1 MNLKICIN
9 KIKNIKFCEF
19 ILPIEKGIYCL
30 AGINGCGKSTV
41 LSCLAQSVFISSLK
55 KLNDF
60 DYESDSCVLFEY
72 GDQKTKWKNVG
83 GKWAPLNATQT
94 PIRFNGMYEGSLFY
108 GTRFEDSLIIDKLVY
123 EKKVATDDIVEA
135 DDYMKKKMSFILHG
149 DLNHYRTLKRIRNK
163 KIANRVGLRNMPYFQ
178 EINGNL
184 ISQYKMS
191 SGECLLV
198 SLLHF
203 IYNSVIRRS
212 LPGDSPILMLVDE
225 IELALHPIAISR
237 LIDLLNDIIKEH
249 ENLTVLLT
257 SHSAEVIRK
266 ISPNNLL
273 MMEGDKDSKIDFYSP
288 CYPSY
293 AIRDIY
299 MHAGFDYVI
308 LVEDLLTKYV
318 VDKVIQQGLLSKAK
332 LINILPV
339 GGWENVLKFQMRAYN
354 TNTFGV
360 GTTVFSVLDG
370 DIEEECQRKTEYKKL
385 QRMYLPINSI
395 EKYLYKICTDTAH
408 KKIKREIND
417 AFFHVDSMESIRS
430 ECIQERDNIDN
441 ISEKTL
447 YRKILRNLEKRDI
460 SEDAFIKGLCDIIV
474 RYEDFTQFSAELKSR
489 LG

>member
-203 IYNSVIRRS
+203 RS
-212 LPGDSPILMLVDE
+212 FAV
-225 IELALHPIAISR
+225 
-237 LIDLLNDIIKEH
+237 
-249 ENLTVLLT
+249 
-257 SHSAEVIRK
+257 
-266 ISPNNLL
+266 
-273 MMEGDKDSKIDFYSP
+273 
-288 CYPSY
+288 
-293 AIRDIY
+293 
-299 MHAGFDYVI
+299 
-308 LVEDLLTKYV
+308 
-318 VDKVIQQGLLSKAK
+318 
-332 LINILPV
+332 
-339 GGWENVLKFQMRAYN
+339 
-354 TNTFGV
+354 
-360 GTTVFSVLDG
+360 
-370 DIEEECQRKTEYKKL
+370 
-385 QRMYLPINSI
+385 
-395 EKYLYKICTDTAH
+395 
-408 KKIKREIND
+408 
-417 AFFHVDSMESIRS
+417 
-430 ECIQERDNIDN
+430 
-441 ISEKTL
+441 
-447 YRKILRNLEKRDI
+447 
-460 SEDAFIKGLCDIIV
+460 
-474 RYEDFTQFSAELKSR
+474 
-489 LG
+489 